1 MTSSALISPIDVVRS
16 FPAHQFTL
24 SSLFSSRVAA
34 NPDKEFLVYGDMAW
48 TYAETALLVD
58 KAVTWLVAEGV
69 QAKDRIAVFSP
80 NHPSTAVLFLA
91 LSKIS
96 AIMVPVNPDFGVN
109 EARYVLANSGARGVI
124 CAPETCAIAKQA
136 IEPFDDKPWIVLNEG
151 KDAEHDTFETLIQN
165 LAPNVPNTLPSPDDT
180 CVFIYSSGT
189 TGAPKGAMHGQR
201 GYVIT
206 AESFVVRL
214 YLQPTDR
221 ILCVLPLFH
230 INALF
235 YSLGGT
241 MAAGATLVLSRK
253 FSASSFWQL
262 VSQTRS
268 TTVNLIGAAAS
279 ILTKRDRS
287 EFVPGHQL
295 KKAFIAPLDQKLLT
309 VFTEEFQ
316 VDTLIE
322 CYGMTEIPGVLSN
335 PFLGPRALGSMGK
348 VSPHLVADLPQPEL
362 RIVDENFNDVR
373 VGEQGQL
380 LVKTPTLM
388 QGYYADQER
397 SDAAFHD
404 GWFITGDIARQDSD
418 GFYWFIARQKDV
430 IRCRGENISG
440 AELDRVISEHPNVLE
455 VATIGV
461 PAPLGEEDVMAVV
474 VPKPGAQVSANDI
487 ADWVKGQLAPIK
499 IPAYVCFTE
508 AIPKTPTHR
517 VEKYKLKTNKAL
529 LATATATYAAR

>member
-1 MTSSALISPIDVVRS
+1 MTSSALLSPIDVVQS

-24 SSLFSSRVAA
+24 SSLFLSRVASK
-34 NPDKEFLVYGDMAW
+34 PDKEFLVYGDVAW
-48 TYAETALLVD
+48 TYAQTALLVD
-58 KAVTWLVAEGV
+58 KAVTWLVSEGV

-80 NHPSTAVLFLA
+80 NHPSTAVIFLA
-91 LSKIS
+91 LSRIS

-124 CAPETCAIAKQA
+124 CAPETCSIAKQA
-136 IEPFDDKPWIVLNEG
+136 IASFDNQPWIVLNDG
-151 KDAEHDTFETLIQN
+151 KDTEHETFDTLIQD
-165 LAPNVPNTLPSPDDT
+165 LIPDVPSTLPSPDDT

-221 ILCVLPLFH
+221 VLCVLPLFH

-241 MAAGATLVLSRK
+241 IAAGATLVLTRK

-262 VSQTRS
+262 VSKTRS

-279 ILTKRDRS
+279 ILTKRDRA
-287 EFVPGHQL
+287 EFVPGHHL

-309 VFTEEFQ
+309 VFTEDFQ

-362 RIVDENFNDVR
+362 RIVDENFKDVP

-397 SDAAFHD
+397 TAAAFHD

-440 AELDRVISEHPNVLE
+440 AELDRVISEHPDVLE

-461 PAPLGEEDVMAVV
+461 PASLGEEDVMAVV
-474 VPKPGAQVSANDI
+474 VPKPGTKVSANDI
-487 ADWVKGQLAPIK
+487 ADWVKSQLAPIK
-499 IPAYVCFTE
+499 IPAYVCFAET
-508 AIPKTPTHR
+508 IPKTPTHR
-517 VEKYKLKTNKAL
+517 VEKYKLKTNKTL